1 MSSTDKRSRKRGL
14 FPVGGIGASAGGL
27 DAFEKF
33 FTAMPADSG
42 MAFVLVQHLD
52 PTHQSLTA
60 QLLGRHTV
68 MPVVEA
74 EDRMPVKANHVYII
88 PPVKSRTAS
97 PCLSVNGCKPPGSI
111 ARFSFSLRIL
121 TRRH

>member
-14 FPVGGIGASAGGL
+14 FPVVGIGASAGGL

-52 PTHQSLTA
+52 PHPPEPDGAASGQA
-60 QLLGRHTV
+60 HGDAGDRGRR
-68 MPVVEA
+68 PDAGGGE
-74 EDRMPVKANHVYII
+74 
-88 PPVKSRTAS
+88 SRLYHPAGEE
-97 PCLSVNGCKPPGSI
+97 PYSI
-111 ARFSFSLRIL
+111 AMLVSERLQASVMF
-121 TRRH
+121 